1 MPKKTYGTEVV
12 IAGHT
17 LSLSLA
23 TEAAGFVFVSGV
35 ISTDEDLQ
43 PLLDCGIEDQV
54 RNTLNLIK
62 SILADAGC
70 TMDDIVKLNVLLK
83 DRDDLPGYNTTVKE
97 FFSEGQEPA
106 RITTLGDFLLE
117 GVLCEIDAIAY
128 KG

>member
-1 MPKKTYGTEVV
+1 MPKKTYGEEC
-12 IAGHT
+12 IISGHK

-23 TEAAGFVFVSGV
+23 TEANGFVFVSGV
-35 ISTDEDLQ
+35 ISTDENLQ
-43 PLLDCGIEDQV
+43 PQLECGIEEQV
-54 RNTLNLIK
+54 TNTLNLIK
-62 SILADAGC
+62 RILKDADC
-70 TMDDIVKLNVLLK
+70 EMDDIVKLNVLLK
-83 DRDDLPGYNTTVKE
+83 KREDLDGYNTTVSK